1 MDGKS
6 KKNKLVYFIIIAAI
20 LILVLL
26 FRGLDNMIN
35 NKETQ
40 NLVAA
45 ENAVK
50 KSAIL
55 CYAIEGAY
63 PSDIDYLKKNYGL
76 IINDKE
82 YFYHYEPFGTN
93 IMPEIRVI
101 KKWN

>member
-63 PSDIDYLKKNYGL
+63 PSDIDYLKKN
-76 IINDKE
+76 
-82 YFYHYEPFGTN
+82 
-93 IMPEIRVI
+93 
-101 KKWN
+101 